1 MHSDEKEKKMIK
13 MQGQKKNSISQRKAN
28 GEALLYS
35 KRYMYNIIKK

>member
-28 GEALLYS
+28 GKVLIYNEKLYTVS
-35 KRYMYNIIKK
+35 IQK